1 MRWLRAI
8 AIFGSIV
15 ACASR
20 QFPLPLPVG
29 GIPDSAYD
37 ELVRFAKFSSA
48 VYQLICPR
56 PLGSTLVE
64 SFTSLI
70 TDAHGFVA
78 RDDETKEI
86 VVAFRGSKDLEDL
99 LTADGNV
106 ILIPY
111 ESPGVQL
118 NSTEPVEVH
127 AGFLISFNSIAR
139 TAIGVVQDQLESYP
153 NYTVVVTGHSL
164 GGAIASL
171 ASVSFRVHF
180 PSAHIRLFT
189 FGQPR
194 TGNPGYADVVGKL
207 LGHNNVY
214 RAVHTWD
221 GVPTILPESWGYRH
235 HATEYWQ
242 YMEPPEP
249 STVRR
254 CSGQEDPSCSDSIA
268 STGINLAHG
277 LYFGQIMTADATLCL

>member
-1 MRWLRAI
+1 MRWLRTI
-8 AIFGSIV
+8 ATFGSIV
-15 ACASR
+15 ACSSR

-29 GIPDSAYD
+29 GIPDSTYD
-37 ELVRFAKFSSA
+37 ELVRFTKFSSA
-48 VYQLICPR
+48 VYQFICPR

-64 SFTSLI
+64 SFTSII

-78 RDDETKEI
+78 RDDETREI
-86 VVAFRGSKDLEDL
+86 VVAFRGSRDLEDL
-99 LTADGNV
+99 LTDGNV

-118 NSTEPVEVH
+118 NSTEPIEVH

-139 TAIGVVQDQLESYP
+139 TAIAVVQEQLESYP
-153 NYTVVVTGHSL
+153 NYTVVATGHSL

-171 ASVSFRVHF
+171 ASVSLRVHF
-180 PSAHIRLFT
+180 PSARIRLFT

-194 TGNPGYADVVGKL
+194 TGNLGYADAVSEL
-207 LGHNNVY
+207 LGNANVY
-214 RAVHTWD
+214 RGCFLLSISPEYLTDVHPLYSRSHLD

-254 CSGQEDPSCSDSIA
+254 CSGQEDPSCSDSI
-268 STGINLAHG
+268 
-277 LYFGQIMTADATLCL
+277 GQHSSPV